1 MAPFGFSCLL
11 LFVEKESLTALSGT
25 RYHINVRKLS
35 VMLCLL
41 KFDKI
46 TISIN
51 IFIILKCIY
60 LLELVTSRHCSTTD
74 K

>member
-1 MAPFGFSCLL
+1 MAPLGFSCLL
-11 LFVEKESLTALSGT
+11 LFVEKERLTALSGT
-25 RYHINVRKLS
+25 RYHINGRKLS

-46 TISIN
+46 SIN

-60 LLELVTSRHCSTTD
+60 LLKVGYF
-74 K
+74 KAFFYNG

>member
-1 MAPFGFSCLL
+1 MAPLGFSCLL
-11 LFVEKESLTALSGT
+11 LFVEKERLTALSGT
-25 RYHINVRKLS
+25 QYHINGRKLS

-41 KFDKI
+41 KFDTI

-51 IFIILKCIY
+51 ICIILKCID
-60 LLELVTSRHCSTTD
+60 LLQLVTSRHCSTTD